1 MIDKR
6 MFFADPKIEDYRD
19 IILDDV
25 LKEYLLFKGTID
37 TDGSEINK
45 RVYLPNIVG
54 SALFIYNLKSNQT
67 NKDAVKYYCERE
79 ARRRLILDGNMIMVP
94 KDIWNECNRINEQYK
109 SRIEVTIDT
118 DAFSDRIQ
126 EILKG

>member
-19 IILDDV
+19 IRLDDV

-45 RVYLPNIVG
+45 KVYLPNIVG

-67 NKDAVKYYCERE
+67 NKDVVKYYCERE
-79 ARRRLILDGNMIMVP
+79 ARRRLILDGSMIVVP
-94 KDIWNECNRINEQYK
+94 NDIWNECNRINEQYK

-118 DAFSDRIQ
+118 SAFSGRIQ
-126 EILKG
+126 EMLKG